1 MYKDIKFDFLPE
13 EKNSLCVG
21 RTIDLYIE
29 RTKEWRS
36 DKNTQLLLSYISPH
50 KSVKTLSTVSRWLV
64 QTLTSAGIDTSIFT
78 GHSTR
83 YALPLAQKLKEFLSK
98 TSLVGLIGHLILCS
112 AKDTVKIF

>member
-13 EKNSLCVG
+13 DNSLCVG

-36 DKNTQLLLSYISPH
+36 DKNTQILLSYISPH
-50 KSVKTLSTVSRWLV
+50 KPVKTCTVSRWLV

-83 YALPLAQKLKEFLSK
+83 YAS
-98 TSLVGLIGHLILCS
+98 TSS
-112 AKDTVKIF
+112 AKAQGISIKNIISRANWTSGFYVPQKIL